1 MCGTLSIWGRR
12 GFLAWGLILYPLT
25 AVLRR
30 AAGGDQRRGRL
41 PGGAGRRGTAA
52 GCQRDCRHRALCAPH
67 PAGPRRGRSPR
78 GPYPG
83 DPAAARAPSPP
94 LLPRLTSCDRHGVLF
109 RRTPRLRPAPDLA
122 SAPASVPTPQHETAA
137 TGSHPRVTSQPP
149 PPATGRLPPGRT
161 ASSVDRGSQSE
172 CHTSC
177 HGSNAWARSV
187 RPCDS
192 ALLFNIN
199 QNRT

>member
-1 MCGTLSIWGRR
+1 MAINGVGGFQGEQGAAALLR
-12 GFLAWGLILYPLT
+12 GASGT
-25 AVLRR
+25 AVTVRFARR
-30 AAGGDQRRGRL
+30 TPL
-41 PGGAGRRGTAA
+41 VPGV
-52 GCQRDCRHRALCAPH
+52 
-67 PAGPRRGRSPR
+67 
-78 GPYPG
+78 
-83 DPAAARAPSPP
+83 AARPEAPTRVIPPPPALPPLP